1 MDINHTR
8 HHQRDIVK
16 ASHKRSLNYGT
27 EKERVQP
34 TKVISGIEL
43 DRRLEE
49 NKRLLKV
56 AGPFVN
62 LLNEFVAESGFIV
75 LLTDAA
81 GCIVSVA
88 GDSAILGRTSSFG
101 LGEGVYMS
109 EESIGSNAISIA
121 LYENKPIQITGTEHF
136 VRIFHTWSCSA
147 APIHDEKGNT
157 IGCINVSGSITNV
170 YPHILALVI
179 AAAKAIEYQVISSFS
194 EKRQKDAYRFVSQI
208 LNTLEFGVMATDI
221 NGKIKRANNLTS
233 KLLKVPVDQ
242 IENHLMD
249 EFIPSWPT
257 YLRQIK
263 KNEIILDEEVQ
274 LLRNGLRDSVN
285 LSIYPLT
292 DGDGTIS
299 GTVLTLR
306 DMKRVYKIVNKYT
319 GMQARYNFDDLIGE
333 SDEMKRI
340 IEYCKNISDS
350 PSTVLIQGESGT
362 GKEVLAQSIHNYS
375 SRGEGG
381 FVALN
386 CGAIPESLIESELFG
401 YTEGAFT
408 SARKGGKP
416 GKFELANGGTL
427 FLDEIGEMPAEM
439 QVKLLRALQERN
451 ITRVGGDKSIDVD
464 VRIIAAT
471 NRNLLE
477 LVKEGKFRLD
487 LYYRLSV
494 IPVYIP
500 PLRGRREDIPML
512 INFFLNLK
520 SVKLRKQLPDMD
532 NRLFKKL
539 VFYDWPGNVRELE
552 NFIEKYV
559 NLDGNID
566 WAGEIMNQEYSIP
579 KAMPIA
585 DNSVFVGKGESISD
599 NALMENGQVLSLE
612 ELEKRAIENAINHFS
627 RNMTKVA
634 ASLGISRN
642 ALYQKVK
649 KYQSKGT
656 N

>member
-1 MDINHTR
+1 MDNAPTHYE
-8 HHQRDIVK
+8 QRDIVK
-16 ASHKRSLNYGT
+16 ASFKRSLYYGV
-27 EKERVQP
+27 ERERVQP
-34 TKVISGIEL
+34 IKVISGIEL
-43 DRRLEE
+43 DRRLDK
-49 NKRLLKV
+49 NKRLLK
-56 AGPFVN
+56 AAQPFVN

-75 LLTDAA
+75 LLTDNT
-81 GCIVSVA
+81 GCIVALA
-88 GDSAILGRTSSFG
+88 GDPAILGKSTTFG
-101 LGEGVYMS
+101 LDSGVFMS
-109 EESIGSNAISIA
+109 EQSIGTNAISVA
-121 LYENKPIQITGTEHF
+121 LHENAPIQITGKEHF
-136 VRIFHTWSCSA
+136 VRLFHDWSCSA

-157 IGCINVSGSITNV
+157 IGCINLSGSSLRV
-170 YPHILALVI
+170 YPHLLALVI
-179 AAAKAIEYQVISSFS
+179 SAAKAIEYQVVSSFS
-194 EKRQKDAYRFVSQI
+194 EMRQKEAYRFVSQI
-208 LNTLEFGVMATDI
+208 LNTLEFGVLATDTD
-221 NGKIKRANNLTS
+221 GKIKRANNLSS

-242 IENHLMD
+242 IENRQLD
-249 EFIPSWPT
+249 DFIPSWPD
-257 YLRQIK
+257 YLRQVK
-263 KNEIILDEEVQ
+263 KHEIIIDEEVQ
-274 LLRNGLRDSVN
+274 LIRNGNPDTAN

-299 GTVLTLR
+299 GTVVTLR

-340 IEYCKNISDS
+340 IDYCRNISDS

-375 SRGEGG
+375 FRRDGG

-427 FLDEIGEMPAEM
+427 FLDEIGEMPLDM

-451 ITRVGGDKSIDVD
+451 ITRVGGDKAIDVD

-477 LVKEGKFRLD
+477 LVNEGKFRLD

-500 PLRGRREDIPML
+500 PLRNRREDIPML

-532 NRLFKKL
+532 NKLFKKL
-539 VFYDWPGNVRELE
+539 VFYDWAGNVRELE

-559 NLDGNID
+559 NLNGNLD
-566 WAGEIMNQEYSIP
+566 WADEIMSPKVQPSKVSPIAETQDLLAEQSQKNENSLIENGEI
-579 KAMPIA
+579 
-585 DNSVFVGKGESISD
+585 
-599 NALMENGQVLSLE
+599 LSLE
-612 ELEKRAIENAINHFS
+612 ELEKRAIENAISHYN
-627 RNMTKVA
+627 RNMTRVA

-649 KYQSKGT
+649 KYQSKGW